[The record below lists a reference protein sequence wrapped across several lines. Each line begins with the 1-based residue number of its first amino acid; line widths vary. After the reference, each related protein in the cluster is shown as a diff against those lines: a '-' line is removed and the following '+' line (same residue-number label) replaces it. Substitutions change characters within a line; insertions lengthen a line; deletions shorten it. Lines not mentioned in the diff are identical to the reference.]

1 MDQDALA
8 EAGGLVERPVNALLA
23 YGFALV
29 VVGFPF
35 MLVSHE
41 PRLVFAP
48 YFGVTI
54 FGLLFLR
61 AVSDRE

>member
-8 EAGGLVERPVNALLA
+8 EAGGLVDRTVNALLA
-23 YGFALV
+23 FGFSLV
-29 VVGFPF
+29 VVGFYF
-35 MLVSHE
+35 MLISHE

-48 YFGVTI
+48 YFGVTL
-54 FGLLFLR
+54 FGLLFLK

>member
-1 MDQDALA
+1 MDPDALA
-8 EAGGLVERPVNALLA
+8 AAGGLVDRTVNALLA

-35 MLVSHE
+35 MLASHE

-54 FGLLFLR
+54 FALLFLK